1 MMAASSGQGE
11 MHAEAVRGSAT
22 RGSAACR
29 AGALVVALAA
39 CLALSFLL
47 GSCGLPGG
55 PDDTGTA
62 TDGARTLALARHE
75 FAGAAEALRDRDR
88 AGFLRWLPGDATA
101 GSAAARGGLAQVYDT
116 LSGLPWRT
124 FTFSVTPLDQAAGVY
139 RIVGSGQLGTAG
151 PADRLAVVRYLALT
165 DAADGAV
172 VAGDRT
178 PEGLRRRYLMA
189 LHDPVVLQRPGLIV
203 LADRWARGRART
215 VLAAA
220 DHARPRLV
228 TLGVDISPTVVITVY
243 GSAEDERDAL
253 AVTAATPRL
262 VYFSYPPLRVADKSW
277 DVWDVGVMGPW
288 LRDPGISTDAV
299 LTHELAHAYTIRWLD
314 GGERP
319 RALLA
324 EGIAEAAEG
333 AFVTPAL
340 REEVA
345 TGDQLWPLPESFG
358 STDVWDGADGE
369 AVSLGYDVGGS
380 LVDYVVWRWGPAHLQ
395 RFVQAVAVAEPTE
408 AGMDAAL
415 GKALGVDWRAVLLGL
430 APVRAAR
437 RLSLGRATL
446 TSWLRSP
453 EGPIRFSSSAPRC
466 SPWPSSCS
474 SWSARCC
481 R

>member
-1 MMAASSGQGE
+1 MA
-11 MHAEAVRGSAT
+11 T
-22 RGSAACR
+22 
-29 AGALVVALAA
+29 LAA

-55 PDDTGTA
+55 SDDPGA
-62 TDGARTLALARHE
+62 SADGARTLELARHE

-88 AGFLRWLPGDATA
+88 VGFLQRLPGDATA
-101 GSAAARGGLAQVYDT
+101 SSAAARHGLAQVYDT

-124 FTFSVTPLDQAAGVY
+124 FTFAVTPLDGAPGVY
-139 RIVGSGQLGTAG
+139 RVVGSGQLGDAG
-151 PADRLAVVRYLALT
+151 PADRLAVVRYLTLT

-178 PEGLRRRYLMA
+178 PEDLRRRYLMA
-189 LHDPVVLQRPGLIV
+189 LHAPVLLQRPGFIV

-215 VLAAA
+215 VLTAAVR
-220 DHARPRLV
+220 ARPRLV
-228 TLGVDISPTVVITVY
+228 MLGLDTSPTVVVTVY
-243 GSAEDERDAL
+243 GSAEDVRDAL
-253 AVTAATPRL
+253 AVKAATPRL
-262 VYFSYPPLRVADKSW
+262 VYFSYPPLRVAAKSW

-288 LRDPGISTDAV
+288 LRDPGVATDAV
-299 LTHELAHAYTIRWLD
+299 LTHELAHAYTMRWFGD
-314 GGERP
+314 SGRP

-358 STDVWDGADGE
+358 STDVWDGASGE

-380 LVDYVVWRWGPAHLQ
+380 IVDYVVWRWGPARLR
-395 RFVQAVAVAEPTE
+395 RFVQAVAQAEPTE

-415 GKALGVDWRAVLLGL
+415 GKALGVDWRRFYAGWRRFVLRG
-430 APVRAAR
+430 
-437 RLSLGRATL
+437 G
-446 TSWLRSP
+446 
-453 EGPIRFSSSAPRC
+453 
-466 SPWPSSCS
+466 
-474 SWSARCC
+474 
-481 R
+481 